1 MADTK
6 IKQAKR
12 PKKLNF
18 DKWGDVFI
26 APCFV
31 VFTVFSLIHLI

>member
-18 DKWGDVFI
+18 DKWDM
-26 APCFV
+26 C
-31 VFTVFSLIHLI
+31 SLRHSL